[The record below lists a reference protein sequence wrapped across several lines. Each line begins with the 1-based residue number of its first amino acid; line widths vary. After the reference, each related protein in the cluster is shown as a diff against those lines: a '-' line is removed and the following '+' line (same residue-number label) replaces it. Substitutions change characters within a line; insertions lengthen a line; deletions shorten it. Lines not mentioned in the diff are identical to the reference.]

1 MCWNHPANEK
11 FQNRHATQNDWKMIY
26 LRIKKKKKSTLFQ
39 FRVVD
44 YLEIHMPFSQTAF
57 DDLFI
62 WNLLK
67 NPT

>member
-1 MCWNHPANEK
+1 
-11 FQNRHATQNDWKMIY
+11 MIH
-26 LRIKKKKKSTLFQ
+26 LRIKKKKSTLFQ

-44 YLEIHMPFSQTAF
+44 YLEIRMTVSQTAF

-67 NPT
+67 NPK